1 MFRLVSGLGSYFVQV
16 GCRFGSCVS
25 GMVQVGFKLCFSFVF
40 LGFTLDVG
48 CVLLLVLVL
57 IFALV
62 LALVVALVPVEL
74 LLVLIVVLVVIVLV
88 KVVLMVAVILP
99 ISILVFLQ
107 Q

>member
-48 CVLLLVLVL
+48 CVLLLILVL

-74 LLVLIVVLVVIVLV
+74 LSVLVIIFLV

-99 ISILVFLQ
+99 ISILVLLQ

>member
-1 MFRLVSGLGSYFVQV
+1 MVSGLGSYFVQV

-74 LLVLIVVLVVIVLV
+74 LSVLVIIFLV
-88 KVVLMVAVILP
+88 KVILMVAVILP
-99 ISILVFLQ
+99 ISILVLLQ

>member
-1 MFRLVSGLGSYFVQV
+1 MVSGLGSYFVQV

-74 LLVLIVVLVVIVLV
+74 LSVLVIIFLV

-99 ISILVFLQ
+99 ISILVLLQ

>member
-74 LLVLIVVLVVIVLV
+74 LSVLVIIFLV
-88 KVVLMVAVILP
+88 RVVLMVAVILP
-99 ISILVFLQ
+99 ISILVLLQ

>member
-1 MFRLVSGLGSYFVQV
+1 MVSGLGSYFVQV

-74 LLVLIVVLVVIVLV
+74 LSVLVVIFLV

-99 ISILVFLQ
+99 ISILVLLQ

>member
-74 LLVLIVVLVVIVLV
+74 LSVLVVIFLV

-99 ISILVFLQ
+99 ISILVLLQ

>member
-74 LLVLIVVLVVIVLV
+74 LSVLVIIFLV

-99 ISILVFLQ
+99 ISILVLLQ